1 MDFVNLLGKLAAI
14 SSAVV
19 FLPQVIKT
27 IKTRDTKSISLGMY
41 IIVVLSNSIW
51 TAYAVFVDETA
62 ILLAQVF
69 LLPMSTLILIY
80 KIKYK

>member
-1 MDFVNLLGKLAAI
+1 MDFVSILGKIAAI

-19 FLPQVIKT
+19 FIPQVIKT
-27 IKTRDTKSISLGMY
+27 MKTKDTKAISLGMY

-51 TAYAVFVDETA
+51 ATYAILINETA

-69 LLPMSTLILIY
+69 LLPMSALILIY
-80 KIKYK
+80 KLIYK

>member
-1 MDFVNLLGKLAAI
+1 MDYVSLLGKLAAI
-14 SSAVV
+14 SSAIV
-19 FLPQVIKT
+19 FIPQVIKT
-27 IKTRDTKSISLGMY
+27 IKTKDTKSISLGMY

-51 TAYAVFVDETA
+51 TAYAFLVHETA

-69 LLPMSTLILIY
+69 LLPMSALILIY

>member
-1 MDFVNLLGKLAAI
+1 MDFVSLLGKIAAI
-14 SSAVV
+14 SSAIV
-19 FLPQVIKT
+19 FIPQVIKT
-27 IKTRDTKSISLGMY
+27 IKTKDTKSISLGMY

-51 TAYAVFVDETA
+51 TAYAILVNETA

>member
-1 MDFVNLLGKLAAI
+1 MDYVSLLGKLAAI
-14 SSAVV
+14 SSAIV
-19 FLPQVIKT
+19 FIPQVIKT
-27 IKTRDTKSISLGMY
+27 IKTKDTKSISLGMY

-51 TAYAVFVDETA
+51 ATYAFLVHETA

-80 KIKYK
+80 KLKYK